1 MVDRGAWPVPE
12 LFRMLAR
19 AGKVSDS
26 EMFEVFNMGIGM
38 ISVVAPDR
46 VESVRRVAGESGVDT
61 WTVGRIVEGTGVRL
75 A

>member
-1 MVDRGAWPVPE
+1 
-12 LFRMLAR
+12 MLAQ

-38 ISVVAPDR
+38 IAVVAPDR
-46 VESVRRVAGESGVDT
+46 VESVRQVAGESGVDT